1 MSIILNMKEKKPL
14 HGIVPLALGLF
25 AGIFIKFFIVDILI
39 IRGTSMEPVIKDGST
54 IIVNKLAYGIA
65 KPFGSTLMCSWNKP
79 RENEIIVFLHKGNLV
94 VKRCAA
100 VENTLLE
107 DSTEYGYTL
116 KVKDKEYPLTEIQ
129 YNLLRESS
137 FVPEG
142 TVLAIGDNT
151 GNSIDSR
158 TYGFVPQSNILGRV
172 INK

>member
-1 MSIILNMKEKKPL
+1 MKEKKHFHRIL
-14 HGIVPLALGLF
+14 SLSIGIC
-25 AGIFIKFFIVDILI
+25 AGIFIKFFLLDVLV
-39 IRGTSMEPVIKDGST
+39 IRGTSMEPTLKDGST

-65 KPFGSTLMCSWNKP
+65 KPFGSTLMCSWNSPK
-79 RENEIIVFLHKGNLV
+79 EKEIIVFLHEGNLV

-107 DSTEYGYTL
+107 YSNKYGYTL
-116 KVKDKEYPLTEIQ
+116 KVRDKEYPLTEIQ
-129 YNLLRESS
+129 YNLLKETSS
-137 FVPEG
+137 VPEG

-172 INK
+172 VNR